1 MIFPT
6 NLKMKKAYLLFFI
19 LFLALSSFAQ
29 SIDKTPQSLALAQKM
44 TSELA
49 KTYNL
54 STAQTGEVKKIQEVK
69 YEALVK
75 LEPLKTKDMK
85 KYIAK
90 RLSTFET
97 ADNSLMVLLD
107 APQMVI
113 FKKQQIDKSNKY
125 DEIVGGM
132 KKQGIALSEIEK
144 KLAETEF

>member
-1 MIFPT
+1 MS
-6 NLKMKKAYLLFFI
+6 LKMKKAYLFFFTLFTVFCG
-19 LFLALSSFAQ
+19 FAQ
-29 SIDKTPQSLALAQKM
+29 SMGKMPQPFVLAQKM
-44 TSELA
+44 TTELA
-49 KTYNL
+49 TTYNL
-54 STAQTGEVKKIQEVK
+54 SSAQTGEVKKIQEAK

-75 LEPLKTKDMK
+75 LELLKMKDMK

-107 APQMVI
+107 ASQMSI
-113 FKKQQIDKSNKY
+113 FKKQQIEKSNRY

-132 KKQGIALSEIEK
+132 KKKGIPLSELEK

>member
-1 MIFPT
+1 
-6 NLKMKKAYLLFFI
+6 MKKAYLLYFTLLTAFC
-19 LFLALSSFAQ
+19 SFAQ
-29 SIDKTPQSLALAQKM
+29 GIDKTPQSFAQKT
-44 TSELA
+44 TSELV

-54 STAQTGEVKKIQEVK
+54 SPKQTEEVKKIQEAK

-75 LEPLKTKDMK
+75 LEPLKTKDVK

-107 APQMVI
+107 TPQMAI
-113 FKKQQIDKSNKY
+113 FKKQQIEKSNRY

-132 KKQGIALSEIEK
+132 KKQGVSVSEIEK

>member
-1 MIFPT
+1 
-6 NLKMKKAYLLFFI
+6 MKKAYLLFFI
-19 LFLALSSFAQ
+19 FFIALSSFAQ
-29 SIDKTPQSLALAQKM
+29 GINKMPQTISRAQKM

-54 STAQTGEVKKIQEVK
+54 SPSQIGEVKKIQEAK

-75 LEPLKTKDMK
+75 LDPLKTKDMK
-85 KYIAK
+85 KYVAK

-107 APQMVI
+107 TPQMTV
-113 FKKQQIDKSNKY
+113 FKKQQIEKSNRY
-125 DEIVGGM
+125 DDIVGGM
-132 KKQGIALSEIEK
+132 KKQGVSMTEIEK

>member
-1 MIFPT
+1 
-6 NLKMKKAYLLFFI
+6 MKKAYLLFFI
-19 LFLALSSFAQ
+19 LFIALSSFAQ
-29 SIDKTPQSLALAQKM
+29 GINKMPQTISQAQKM

-49 KTYNL
+49 KTYNF
-54 STAQTGEVKKIQEVK
+54 SPSQIGEVKKIQEAK

-75 LEPLKTKDMK
+75 LEPMKTKDMK
-85 KYIAK
+85 KYVAK

-107 APQMVI
+107 APQMTV
-113 FKKQQIDKSNKY
+113 FKKQQIEKSNRY

-132 KKQGIALSEIEK
+132 KKQGISMTEIEK

>member
-1 MIFPT
+1 
-6 NLKMKKAYLLFFI
+6 MKKAYLLLFI
-19 LFLALSSFAQ
+19 LFVAFPSFAQ
-29 SIDKTPQSLALAQKM
+29 GINKMPQSISQAQKM

-54 STAQTGEVKKIQEVK
+54 SPSQIGEVKKIQEAK

-75 LEPLKTKDMK
+75 LDPLKTKDMK
-85 KYIAK
+85 KYVAK

-107 APQMVI
+107 TPQMTV
-113 FKKQQIDKSNKY
+113 FKKQQIEKSNRY
-125 DEIVGGM
+125 DDIVGGM
-132 KKQGIALSEIEK
+132 KKQGVSMTEIEK